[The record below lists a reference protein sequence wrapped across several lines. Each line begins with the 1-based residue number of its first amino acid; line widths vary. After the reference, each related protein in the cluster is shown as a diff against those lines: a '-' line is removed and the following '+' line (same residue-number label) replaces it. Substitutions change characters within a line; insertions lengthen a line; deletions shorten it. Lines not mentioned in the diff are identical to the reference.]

1 MRNKTLHIGSL
12 GVFIPPFIEFLKEH
26 FDFKQHEFLMTK
38 GSSECQLKN
47 DDNVFLAKRSIVGR
61 LLHYIR
67 VVIKMHQAKKV
78 ILHGLFDPQLILI
91 LFAMPW
97 LLKKCYWVMW
107 GGDLYV
113 YQLGKRN
120 WKWKLREF
128 FRRSVI
134 KNMGYLVSG
143 TPGDVDLAR
152 EWYRV
157 KGDHIRCF
165 NYPSNVYKHYEVKP
179 KIHNTINVQVGNSA
193 DPSNRHIEILD
204 QLDKFKDKDIKIF
217 AVLSY
222 GDQEY
227 AKKVISEGEKKFGV
241 KFIAITEMM
250 PFDKYLEFLSSID
263 VAIFNHE
270 RQQAFGNTITLLGL
284 GKKVFL
290 NPSSTLNSV
299 FSEFDIQVFNSEKIE
314 LTLLDEL
321 TKQANSEKVKHYF
334 SKDSLVKSLKN
345 WIA

>member
-1 MRNKTLHIGSL
+1 MTNKILHIAGCDK
-12 GVFIPPFIEFLKEH
+12 FIPPFIEFVKEH
-26 FDFKQHEFLMTK
+26 FEFSEHDFLLTGGMAQYE
-38 GSSECQLKN
+38 LKN
-47 DDNVFLAKRSIVGR
+47 YTNVSLSKRTIIGR
-61 LLHYIR
+61 LKYYSQ

-78 ILHGLFDPQLILI
+78 VLHGLSDIKLVCI
-91 LFAMPW
+91 LFFMPW

-113 YQLGKRN
+113 YQLGERN
-120 WKWKLREF
+120 WKWTLREF
-128 FRRSVI
+128 FRRPVI
-134 KNMGYLVSG
+134 KKMGYLVSG

-152 EWYRV
+152 EWYRA

-227 AKKVISEGEKKFGV
+227 AKKVISEGERKFGV

-250 PFDKYLEFLSSID
+250 IFDKYLEFLSSID